1 MKNVT
6 FPCGSTLS
14 DGMGWEWSFDLTDEE
29 YELLKSKKDEVFH
42 LYEDP
47 NLEDINNKVLEE
59 VIQNEIQNVRSDP
72 SFIEFYVH
80 DETELEMI
88 QEQGYKNFVDCCD
101 DNALRSIIEENCSF
115 YVNMPHD
122 ENFE

>member
-14 DGMGWEWSFDLTDEE
+14 DGMGWECSFDLTDEE

-42 LYEDP
+42 LSEDP
-47 NLEDINNKVLEE
+47 ELEEIENKVLEE
-59 VIQNEIQNVRSDP
+59 VIQNEIDNVRSDP

-80 DETELEMI
+80 DDTELEMM
-88 QEQGYKNFVDCCD
+88 QEQGYRNFVDCCD

-115 YVNMPHD
+115 YVNMPYNK
-122 ENFE
+122 EFK

>member
-1 MKNVT
+1 MKTVT
-6 FPCGSTLS
+6 FPCGSDLS

-29 YELLKSKKDEVFH
+29 YELLKSKRDEVFH

-47 NLEDINNKVLEE
+47 DLEDINNKVLEE
-59 VIQNEIQNVRSDP
+59 VIQNEIDNVRSDP

-80 DETELEMI
+80 DDTELEMM
-88 QEQGYKNFVDCCD
+88 QEQGYRNFVDCCD

-115 YVNMPHD
+115 YVNMPYD
-122 ENFE
+122 LD